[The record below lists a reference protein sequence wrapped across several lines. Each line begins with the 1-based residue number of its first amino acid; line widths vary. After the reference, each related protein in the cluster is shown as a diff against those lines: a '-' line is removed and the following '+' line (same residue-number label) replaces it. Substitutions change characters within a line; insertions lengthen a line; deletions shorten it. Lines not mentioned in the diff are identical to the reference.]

1 MRRMKKQARLDV
13 IIRAKSR
20 NSLADVRPPLG
31 IDELRAEIRQWHEG
45 R

>member
-20 NSLADVRPPLG
+20 NSLAEVRPPLG
-31 IDELRAEIRQWHEG
+31 IDELRGGVTSMA
-45 R
+45 